1 MACQLFFSLYRG
13 LASPMASKSLCQNFE
28 VSLLSIRILR
38 EGSSRLLDG
47 TGLAAIIL
55 VVKMWKRASMF

>member
-1 MACQLFFSLYRG
+1 
-13 LASPMASKSLCQNFE
+13 MASKSLCQNFE

-55 VVKMWKRASMF
+55 VVKV